1 METMKRYEAP
11 EAEVV
16 VFETVDVVATSATEP
31 PAPTSS

>member
-16 VFETVDVVATSATEP
+16 VFETVDVVATSGTMV
-31 PAPTSS
+31 PTTA